1 MYSIILVSHIIIS
14 IVLIC
19 LTLYIVGRSCA
30 GMFKKVLFSQF
41 HDIKLPIFTV
51 SLLYLELI
59 LGLLLYA
66 LYISRLGNLITQE
79 NGYEYFAAR
88 FWAIE
93 HVILMFFAII
103 FGHLGLVYAKNL
115 TLDTQKFKKIFL
127 YFGLSMVLIIIS
139 IAMNIFR
146 NA

>member
-19 LTLYIVGRSCA
+19 LTLYIVGRSWA

-41 HDIKLPIFTV
+41 YDIKLPIFTV

-139 IAMNIFR
+139 ISMNIFR